1 MPAVT
6 GTLTGPIT
14 AAVCPDSVTLDGTV
28 PPGTVSAGCFPLT
41 SPVTALAV
49 PAYTSTAGAAAT
61 CRTTSRPSPDPAALV
76 ALAKATR
83 AGAPEARVPG
93 PARAGVFG
101 KGHRG
106 RGPGGRGARH
116 DRGVLARREL
126 LGGRQ
131 HGCAGRR

>member
-14 AAVCPDSVTLDGTV
+14 AAVCPDSVTLAGTV
-28 PPGTVSAGCFPLT
+28 PAGTVSAACFPLT

-76 ALAKATR
+76 SLAKATR
-83 AGAPEARVPG
+83 AGDPEDVRAATTVAFS
-93 PARAGVFG
+93 PAVSCSVA
-101 KGHRG
+101 
-106 RGPGGRGARH
+106 AST
-116 DRGVLARREL
+116 GVLVPAAPALRTSRV
-126 LGGRQ
+126 
-131 HGCAGRR
+131 